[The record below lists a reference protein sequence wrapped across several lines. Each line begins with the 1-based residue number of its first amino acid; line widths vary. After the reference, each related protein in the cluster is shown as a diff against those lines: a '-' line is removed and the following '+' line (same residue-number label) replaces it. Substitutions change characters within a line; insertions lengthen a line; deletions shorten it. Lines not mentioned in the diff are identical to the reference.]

1 MTVLSNSAADCHFTG
16 SRALRHNLSNALPK
30 YEFENSHLQYTP
42 VKLFSQPYTIYFL
55 LEKY

>member
-30 YEFENSHLQYTP
+30 YEF
-42 VKLFSQPYTIYFL
+42 VKITTTIYPQ
-55 LEKY
+55 

>member
-1 MTVLSNSAADCHFTG
+1 MTVLFNSAADCHFTG

-42 VKLFSQPYTIYFL
+42 VKLFSQPYGLFL
-55 LEKY
+55 LLNQ